1 MKLASRRNLA
11 GEGLVLIL
19 IVAVILLVIGWYL
32 YSTKSATDKECRTY
46 GHDIINRYIVNHDPA
61 VLDNELSP
69 EMKMKFPPST
79 KQLTIQH
86 LAQLGAPQQPI
97 QIEDNVT
104 FDSSFFGL
112 ISYAPHGFFTAHL
125 NYPGQEL
132 LLQIAVSHP
141 QTKWQVDDITG
152 PAPAPRTQ

>member
-1 MKLASRRNLA
+1 MKLSSRSKYS
-11 GEGLVLIL
+11 GQGLVLIL

-32 YSTKSATDKECRTY
+32 YSTKTATDRECRTF
-46 GHDIINRYIVNHDPA
+46 GHDIINRLVVNHDKA
-61 VLDNELSP
+61 VFDNELSP
-69 EMKMKFPPST
+69 EMKLKFPPSA
-79 KQLTIQH
+79 KELAIQH
-86 LAQLGAPQQPI
+86 LAQMGVPQQPI
-97 QIEDNVT
+97 HIEDNVT

-112 ISYAPHGFFTAHL
+112 VSYAPHGFFTAHL